1 MCMVVVIVTIVVQ
14 SHAVELFKWIRDF
27 AHRGSETRV
36 QWNALDFRYANVDAL
51 ALFDVSEV
59 GCLNTMALVRNNGR
73 LRVAEQRPLCGTEEW
88 CGLDVRG
95 TSARSKAS
103 SLVLDKKL
111 ADERLAKTISVSVM

>member
-1 MCMVVVIVTIVVQ
+1 MLCMVVVIVTIVVQ

-73 LRVAEQRPLCGTEEW
+73 LRVAEQRPLCSAEER
-88 CGLDVRG
+88 CRLDVRRS
-95 TSARSKAS
+95 SARSESS
-103 SLVLDKKL
+103 SLVLDEKF
-111 ADERLAKTISVSVM
+111 ANERLAEASCC